1 MSIRGPCR
9 MVLLDF
15 EYVIVYQ
22 LCLRQKHPADK
33 FANLTHPDPHYENAK
48 FDLVKFDAK
57 L

>member
-1 MSIRGPCR
+1 

-48 FDLVKFDAK
+48 FVLVKFDAK